1 MASRPVISFLADNN
15 VPDSIGAFLIARG
28 HKVTR
33 LREVMATDSKDPV
46 VAKAAMKGGQVLI
59 TWDKDFRQPRYSA
72 LSRVTMRCPEPQG
85 VARLEQVIHVIEF
98 AWLNVQGQDVPLVV
112 QVNARTVSLGT

>member
-15 VPDSIGAFLIARG
+15 VPDSIGDYLLARG

-46 VAKAAMKGGQVLI
+46 VAKAALEGGQVLI
-59 TWDKDFRQPRYSA
+59 TWDKDFKQPRYSA
-72 LSRVTMRCPEPQG
+72 LSRVTMRCAEPQG
-85 VARLEQVIHVIEF
+85 VARLEQVMHVIEF
-98 AWLNVQGQDVPLVV
+98 AWENAQRQAVPLVV
-112 QVNARTVSLGT
+112 HVNARTVSLGA